1 MLLSAKIIGT
11 GSYLPEFIM
20 KNSDFEKI
28 LDTNDEW
35 IRTRT
40 GISERHFGIGMEN
53 WEMGLQAA
61 QKALLSSNTKPED
74 IDLIIGTTITPD
86 YFYPGLSNIV
96 QSKLGA
102 VNAFCFDSAAACN
115 GFAVGMDIAWQFI
128 RSGRS
133 KKVLIVSSEALSK
146 TIDFTDRSTCVLFG
160 DGAGAVLLDACEDGG
175 ILNSCNMSEADAEGT
190 LACRALPPSNPF
202 IKENERRSIFSGL
215 TGNNLRMGGRET
227 YKFATRALPKAIG
240 KVLEGTG
247 ISLDDVKYIV
257 PHQAN
262 IRIIEHV
269 ADYLGIDRSK
279 MYVNIEK
286 YGNTSSASIPIA
298 LDEMVCAG
306 LLNPHDK
313 VIFTGFGAG
322 LNYGAVLL
330 EW

>member
-1 MLLSAKIIGT
+1 LLSAKIIGT
-11 GSYLPEFIM
+11 GSYLPEFVM

-28 LDTNDEW
+28 VETNDEW
-35 IRTRT
+35 IISRT

-53 WEMGLQAA
+53 WEMGFNAA
-61 QKALLSSNTKPED
+61 QKALLSADVKPEE

-115 GFAVGMDIAWQFI
+115 GFSVGMDIAWQFI

-160 DGAGAVLLDACEDGG
+160 DGAGAVLLDACDEGG
-175 ILNSCNMSEADAEGT
+175 ILNSYNMSEADVEGT
-190 LACRALPPSNPF
+190 LACRALPPNNPF
-202 IKENERRSIFSGL
+202 IKENEKKSIFSGL
-215 TGNNLRMGGRET
+215 TGNNLRMGGRDT
-227 YKFATRALPKAIG
+227 YKFATRAIPKAIE

-247 ISLDDVKYIV
+247 ISLAEIKYII

-262 IRIIEHV
+262 IRIIHYV
-269 ADYLGIDRSK
+269 ADHLGIDHAK
-279 MYVNIEK
+279 MYINIEK

-298 LDEMVCAG
+298 LDEMVDSG
-306 LLNPHDK
+306 LLEPHDK
-313 VIFTGFGAG
+313 VIFVGFGAG